1 MGTNSRHAT
10 AVLTPNSAACPS
22 TVAIGGARIGPKQRV
37 YTIAEAGV
45 NHNGNLDAAL
55 RLVDA
60 ALSAGADAVKFQA
73 FRAVDLV
80 TADAAT
86 AGYQRSATG
95 STSQRDMLRRLELS
109 HDGFA
114 ALQRRCRASG
124 IEFLCTPFSVG
135 DLRMLLD
142 LGVRAIKIAST
153 DLNNTLLLNEAAGAK
168 VPLILST
175 GASEGDEVERTVR
188 RLTDWGCGDRLVLL
202 HCVSSYPTLWQ
213 DANLRRIGTLRD
225 RFDVPVGFSDHTPS
239 VETGALAVAA
249 GAYVLEK
256 HLTLDRSLPGP
267 DQALSLEPDGLA
279 AYIASV
285 RHAEEALG
293 DGELE
298 MREVERD
305 VRRIARKSVVAAVD
319 IPPGH
324 VIGPDCLTVKR
335 PAGGIEP
342 DDLERLIGRRATA
355 LIPADTRLTW
365 EMVE

>member
-1 MGTNSRHAT
+1 M
-10 AVLTPNSAACPS
+10 V
-22 TVAIGGARIGPKQRV
+22 
-37 YTIAEAGV
+37 AEAGV

-73 FRAVDLV
+73 FRAADLV
-80 TADAAT
+80 TRDAAT
-86 AGYQRSATG
+86 ADYQRTATG
-95 STSQRDMLRRLELS
+95 STSQREMLRCLELPRE
-109 HDGFA
+109 GFA
-114 ALQRRCRASG
+114 ALRRRCRECG
-124 IEFLCTPFSVG
+124 IEFLCTPFAVG
-135 DLRMLLD
+135 DLCMLLD
-142 LGVRAIKIAST
+142 LGVRAIKLAST
-153 DLNNTLLLNEAAGAK
+153 DLNNTLLLGEAAAAK

-175 GASEGDEVERTVR
+175 GAAEGDEVECAVR
-188 RLTDWGCGDRLVLL
+188 RLGEWGCAQRLVLL
-202 HCVSSYPTLWQ
+202 HCVSCYPTAWA
-213 DANLRRIGTLRD
+213 DANLRRIGTLRA
-225 RFDVPVGFSDHTPS
+225 RFGVPVGFSDHTAS

-249 GAYVLEK
+249 GACVLEK

-267 DQALSLEPDGLA
+267 DQALSLEPDAMA
-279 AYIASV
+279 AYVAAV
-285 RHAEEALG
+285 RRAEEALG

-342 DDLERLIGRRATA
+342 DGLERLIGRRATA